1 MVNESAFLLVL
12 GQIDGQKFGF
22 SDDAKFN
29 DL

>member
-1 MVNESAFLLVL
+1 MLNESAFLLVL
-12 GQIDGQKFGF
+12 GHIDGQIFEF